1 MFVGKSAYLYIGGIT
16 RVTVII
22 GGKCEVGKRFRKKK
36 KKNETIDR
44 CKTCATFNKES
55 VNLNEA
61 LRLFR

>member
-36 KKNETIDR
+36 KRMKRSIGVKR
-44 CKTCATFNKES
+44 VQRSIKRAS
-55 VNLNEA
+55 I
-61 LRLFR
+61 